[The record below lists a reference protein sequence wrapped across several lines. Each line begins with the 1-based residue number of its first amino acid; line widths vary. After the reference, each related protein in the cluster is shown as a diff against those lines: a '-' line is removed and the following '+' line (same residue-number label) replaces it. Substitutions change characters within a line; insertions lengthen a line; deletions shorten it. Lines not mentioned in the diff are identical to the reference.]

1 MANAPI
7 NFWGRRCLP
16 LSPTFSTQPNGA
28 LQCAKLR
35 TRPDGVNIGKSAG
48 ESSSLQVQHLQKKYM
63 RKNIREDPRDA
74 SNCFILASPFVLDA
88 VMHSAGMLR
97 ADARCS
103 R

>member
-35 TRPDGVNIGKSAG
+35 TRPNGVNIGKSAG
-48 ESSSLQVQHLQKKYM
+48 DTSSLQVPHLQKKYKL
-63 RKNIREDPRDA
+63 KNIREDAR
-74 SNCFILASPFVLDA
+74 NINIGL
-88 VMHSAGMLR
+88 HSRIPYLY
-97 ADARCS
+97 
-103 R
+103 